1 MSFNV
6 SIKKLA
12 LAVIGILLIADG
24 VINVFIGSGS
34 ANKTLAV
41 PSIPKV
47 FVANKAA
54 STSYDADV
62 VDGLFG
68 LKAVVL
74 ARENARAQ
82 QAAQLRDAELA
93 NIQLEEPEQVLVIGE
108 DQFRLFGVSSSGT
121 QQYAIFSIDN
131 PNEDRDLLELAM
143 GETIEL
149 LNGLALLRLERVGVQ
164 SVSLRI
170 NYIESKEQVLLDL
183 GLFESGK

>member
-1 MSFNV
+1 MSYNLPGKTIV
-6 SIKKLA
+6 LA
-12 LAVIGILLIADG
+12 AIVLVLLTDGAVNLFVGT
-24 VINVFIGSGS
+24 GS
-34 ANKTLAV
+34 ANKTLALPSV
-41 PSIPKV
+41 PEV

-54 STSYDADV
+54 SSSYDPDV

-82 QAAQLRDAELA
+82 RAAQEREAELA
-93 NIQLEEPEQVLVIGE
+93 NIRPEEPEQVLVIGE
-108 DQFRLFGVSSSGT
+108 DQFRLFGVSSNGM

-131 PNEDRDLLELAM
+131 PNEDRDLLELAI

-149 LNGLALLRLERVGVQ
+149 LNGLALLSLERVGVQ

>member
-1 MSFNV
+1 MSYNLRGKTMV
-6 SIKKLA
+6 IAAISLV
-12 LAVIGILLIADG
+12 LLTDAVVNLFVGT
-24 VINVFIGSGS
+24 GS
-34 ANKTLAV
+34 ASKTLAV
-41 PSIPKV
+41 PSIPEV
-47 FVANKAA
+47 FFANKAA

-82 QAAQLRDAELA
+82 QAAQLREAELA
-93 NIQLEEPEQVLVIGE
+93 NIQPEEPEQVLVIGE

-131 PNEDRDLLELAM
+131 PNEDGDLLELAM

-170 NYIESKEQVLLDL
+170 NYIESKEQVFLDL

>member
-41 PSIPKV
+41 PSIPEV

-74 ARENARAQ
+74 ARENARAQQAAQ

-131 PNEDRDLLELAM
+131 PN
-143 GETIEL
+143 
-149 LNGLALLRLERVGVQ
+149 
-164 SVSLRI
+164 
-170 NYIESKEQVLLDL
+170 
-183 GLFESGK
+183 